1 MNFLNFARL
10 RGWTGAAGRSSL
22 RLLGCLS
29 CLALLVATLP
39 MVASA
44 QETMPPQTQAQT
56 QALPQPAEPP
66 VVIENPEALGQ
77 GDPLLVWIWS
87 DAPLFHGTASL
98 VNEDSRE
105 VAAGGFFFLP
115 TDEPGCLYG
124 ALLPVPV
131 QAKTGAATIVLE
143 WDREIIQGAGAT
155 QPGDA
160 AQPPGATQL
169 VGTAQPADAAPGP
182 GTDAAATAAL
192 APDTAAPP
200 AIAHVRAERSL
211 TITKTTFTHETIP
224 LDKANTL
231 LRIQEDPAKTAE
243 SISFAA
249 VFAVKDSLALFPEE
263 RMIRPL
269 SGEWRQTAGFG
280 DVRLYRYY
288 NGGSDTSIHGG
299 IDLGVKSGTNVRAC
313 LPGNVVFAKARI
325 VTGNTVVLEH
335 LPGLFSIYMH
345 LSKISVEEGQ
355 KVEAGEAIG
364 LSGSTGLST
373 GPHLHWEIRI
383 GGTSVNPYYWL
394 EHSLLDK
401 ESISGKIIPLIEGR

>member
-1 MNFLNFARL
+1 MVFLNFGCRRGTGGVVGRRRL
-10 RGWTGAAGRSSL
+10 Q
-22 RLLGCLS
+22 LLSCLF
-29 CLALLVATLP
+29 CLALLLGAALP
-39 MVASA
+39 TAVSA
-44 QETMPPQTQAQT
+44 QEMTPP
-56 QALPQPAEPP
+56 PESR
-66 VVIENPEALGQ
+66 VVIENPETLGQ

-87 DAPLFHGTASL
+87 EVPLFHGTVSL
-98 VNEDSRE
+98 VNENSRE

-124 ALLPVPV
+124 AFLPVPT
-131 QAKTGAATIVLE
+131 QTKPGIATVVLE
-143 WDREIIQGAGAT
+143 WDREKDQGAASRDAT
-155 QPGDA
+155 QPAGITQPA
-160 AQPPGATQL
+160 ASLGAT
-169 VGTAQPADAAPGP
+169 PDP
-182 GTDAAATAAL
+182 GTDWSAAAPSAA
-192 APDTAAPP
+192 DSP
-200 AIAHVRAERSL
+200 AIAHERAERAL

-243 SISFAA
+243 SISFAK
-249 VFAVKDSLALFPEE
+249 VFATKDPLALFPEE
-263 RMIRPL
+263 RMVRPL

-288 NGGSDTSIHGG
+288 DGGSDTSVHGG

-313 LPGNVVFAKARI
+313 MPGNVVFAKARI

-383 GGTSVNPYYWL
+383 GETSVNPYYWL

>member
-1 MNFLNFARL
+1 MVFLNFGCL
-10 RGWTGAAGRSSL
+10 RGTGGVKSRR
-22 RLLGCLS
+22 RLQLLSCLF
-29 CLALLVATLP
+29 CLALLLGAALP
-39 MVASA
+39 TVVSA
-44 QETMPPQTQAQT
+44 QETTPP
-56 QALPQPAEPP
+56 PKSR
-66 VVIENPEALGQ
+66 VVIENPETLGQ

-87 DAPLFHGTASL
+87 GVPLFHGTVSL
-98 VNEDSRE
+98 VNENSRE

-124 ALLPVPV
+124 ALLPVPA
-131 QAKTGAATIVLE
+131 QAKPGVATVVLQ
-143 WDREIIQGAGAT
+143 WDREADQGAASFG
-155 QPGDA
+155 A
-160 AQPPGATQL
+160 AQPVGVPQPAASLGAT
-169 VGTAQPADAAPGP
+169 PNP
-182 GTDAAATAAL
+182 GTDWSAAAPSAA
-192 APDTAAPP
+192 DSP
-200 AIAHVRAERSL
+200 AIAHERAERAL

-243 SISFAA
+243 SISFAK
-249 VFAVKDSLALFPEE
+249 VFAAKDPLALFPEE
-263 RMIRPL
+263 RMVRPL

-288 NGGSDTSIHGG
+288 DGGSDTSVHGG
-299 IDLGVKSGTNVRAC
+299 VDLGVKSGTNVRAC
-313 LPGNVVFAKARI
+313 MPGNVVFAKARI

-383 GGTSVNPYYWL
+383 GETSVNPYYWL